1 MLKSNKLNIKSNWD
15 KNLNVGHKDFMNLG
29 GWIFTQTGVA
39 QCPSNKSQCC
49 QSAVNT
55 C

>member
-15 KNLNVGHKDFMNLG
+15 KSLNVGHKDFINLG
-29 GWIFTQTGVA
+29 GWFFTQTGGE
-39 QCPSNKSQCC
+39 QCQTNQSGCC
-49 QSAVNT
+49 KTDT